1 MKDFFTVCM
10 YCLAAPMHF
19 VMAVMFQTTVPFGD
33 VVLSTLDTCIG
44 SEVCEELWNPKRL
57 A

>member
-1 MKDFFTVCM
+1 M